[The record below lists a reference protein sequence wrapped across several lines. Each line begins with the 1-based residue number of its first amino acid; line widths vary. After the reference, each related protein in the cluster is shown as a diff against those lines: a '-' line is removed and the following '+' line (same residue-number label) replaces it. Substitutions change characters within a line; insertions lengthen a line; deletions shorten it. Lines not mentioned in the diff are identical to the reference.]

1 MKYPWG
7 TETFRE
13 TIEHKTS
20 DMNPE
25 NTSMTGTHR
34 MEAILDGRTVLW
46 EGALS
51 FTSDIDSFYY
61 KYTRRVS
68 ENGELIREKT
78 WEETISRDFQ

>member
-1 MKYPWG
+1 
-7 TETFRE
+7 
-13 TIEHKTS
+13 
-20 DMNPE
+20 
-25 NTSMTGTHR
+25 